1 MPEPERSQGLTYRDA
16 GVDLAAA
23 ASVKEVIK
31 RLAATTH
38 TRVVTGPAGFFAGAI
53 EFPPGGETLL
63 VASTDSVGTKVKI
76 AAALGRFRGLGV
88 DVVNQNVN
96 DILAAGGE
104 PLFFLDYIGLGRMDP
119 KAVSEIV
126 EGVAQACREAGCALI
141 GGETAELP
149 GMYAAG
155 EFDLVG
161 FVVGSVR
168 KDRVLTGAG
177 ARPGDVLLGL
187 PSSGPHTNGFSLI
200 RMVFQTDLGVETL
213 DERPG
218 ELDGLSIAD
227 ALLAPHRSYLSE
239 LRPVLTKI
247 RGLAHITGGGVHKN
261 LPRSIPDGLSARID
275 RSSWDVPELFRI
287 IQRRGRIS
295 DEEMFRVFNMG
306 VGMIVIVEASRAEE
320 VRTALPGAWR
330 IGELV
335 AATDGARVVLA

>member
-1 MPEPERSQGLTYRDA
+1 MRQNQGPKGLTYRDA

-23 ASVKEVIK
+23 ANVKKAIH

-38 TRVVTGPAGFFAGAI
+38 TASVKGPAGFFAGAI
-53 EFPPGGETLL
+53 EFPPGGDTLL

-76 AAALGRFRGLGV
+76 AAALGRYRGLGI

-104 PLFFLDYIGLGRMDP
+104 PLFFLDYIGLGRMEP
-119 KAVSEIV
+119 RAVEEIV
-126 EGVAQACREAGCALI
+126 DGVAQACRDAGCALI

-149 GMYAAG
+149 GMYAPS

-177 ARPGDVLLGL
+177 TRAGDILLGL

-200 RMVFQTDLGVETL
+200 RMVFGSDDDVAPLN
-213 DERPG
+213 ERPA

-227 ALLAPHRSYLSE
+227 ALLAPHRSYLPG
-239 LRPVLTKI
+239 LRPALSMV

-261 LPRSIPDGLSARID
+261 LPRSLPDGLAARID
-275 RSSWDVPELFRI
+275 RSTWEVPPVFKI
-287 IQRRGRIS
+287 IQRRGKVAA
-295 DEEMFRVFNMG
+295 DEMFRVFNMG
-306 VGMIVIVEASRAEE
+306 VGMIAIVEAARAED
-320 VRTALPGAWR
+320 VQRLVPGAWR
-330 IGELV
+330 IGEV
-335 AATDGARVVLA
+335 VPRDGGAPVVFA

>member
-1 MPEPERSQGLTYRDA
+1 MPQKQRPQGLTYRDA
-16 GVDLAAA
+16 GVDLKAAA
-23 ASVKEVIK
+23 NVKEVIK

-38 TRVVTGPAGFFAGAI
+38 TSAVTGPAGFFAGAI
-53 EFPPGGETLL
+53 EFPAGGDTLL

-104 PLFFLDYIGLGRMDP
+104 PLFFLDYIGLGRMDQ
-119 KAVSEIV
+119 KAVAEIV
-126 EGVAQACREAGCALI
+126 EGVAQACRDASCALI

-149 GMYAAG
+149 GMYAPG

-177 ARPGDVLLGL
+177 ARAGDVLLGL

-200 RMVFQTDLGVETL
+200 RMAFRTDDGVEAL
-213 DERPG
+213 HDRPG

-227 ALLAPHRSYLSE
+227 ALLAPHRSYLAD
-239 LRPVLTKI
+239 LRPVLAKVA
-247 RGLAHITGGGVHKN
+247 GLAHITGGGVYKN
-261 LPRSIPDGLSARID
+261 LPRSIPDELSARID
-275 RSSWDVPELFRI
+275 RSSWDVPALFRI
-287 IQRRGRIS
+287 IQKRGMIAE
-295 DEEMFRVFNMG
+295 DEMFHVFNMG
-306 VGMIVIVEASRAEE
+306 VGMIVIVDRERANE
-320 VRTALPGAWR
+320 VQRALPGAWR
-330 IGELV
+330 VGEV
-335 AATDGARVVLA
+335 VPRAGDARVILK